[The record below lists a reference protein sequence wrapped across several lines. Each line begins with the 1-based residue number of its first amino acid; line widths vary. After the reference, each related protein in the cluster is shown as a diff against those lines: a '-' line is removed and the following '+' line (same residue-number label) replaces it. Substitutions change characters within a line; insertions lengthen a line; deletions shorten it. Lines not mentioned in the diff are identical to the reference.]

1 MRKLIL
7 SILLAS
13 AVSAPAFADPGDH
26 RDRGDRTER
35 SDRQNDRGDRSER
48 QAQRAERQ
56 AERQQFNAERQQV
69 NAERQRQFAT
79 ERANFNG
86 RQSGDFQ
93 QRNADVQAQQ
103 FEARARAR
111 ANMADVERIRAER
124 DPRQDNGQRFD
135 NNWRERR
142 QAQGGGLVQPDRQ
155 VPNVF
160 RRDRN
165 RTPVVSDGPR
175 QGTQPRLRTDGRR
188 WTDNHN
194 WNRNW
199 RHDNRYDW
207 RRYRDHNRTRFHLGF
222 YYDPFGWGYQP
233 FSIGWRMCPNYYS
246 RNYWIDDPWQYR
258 LPYAPPGTRWIRYY
272 DDALLVDTW
281 SGQVVDVIYNFF
293 W

>member
-13 AVSAPAFADPGDH
+13 AVTAPAFADPNDNNDRNG
-26 RDRGDRTER
+26 RGARAERSERQSDRGD
-35 SDRQNDRGDRSER
+35 R

-56 AERQQFNAERQQV
+56 AERQQVNAERQQQV
-69 NAERQRQFAT
+69 AT
-79 ERANFNG
+79 ERANFTG
-86 RQSGDFQ
+86 RQGSDFQ

-124 DPRQDNGQRFD
+124 DPRQGDGQRFD
-135 NNWRERR
+135 NNNWRDRR
-142 QAQGGGLVQPDRQ
+142 QVQGGGFVQPDRQ

-165 RTPVVSDGPR
+165 RTPVISDVPR
-175 QGTQPRLRTDGRR
+175 QGTQPRLRNDGRR

-199 RHDNRYDW
+199 RNDNRYDW
-207 RRYRDHNRTRFHLGF
+207 RRYRDRNRSRFHFGF
-222 YYDPFGWGYQP
+222 YNDPFGWGYQP
-233 FSIGWRMCPNYYS
+233 FSIGWRLWPNYYS
-246 RNYWIDDPWQYR
+246 SNYWINDPWQYR
-258 LPYAPPGTRWIRYY
+258 LPYAPPGTQWVRYY
-272 DDALLVDTW
+272 NDALLVDMY
-281 SGQVVDVIYNFF
+281 SGQVVDVIYSFF